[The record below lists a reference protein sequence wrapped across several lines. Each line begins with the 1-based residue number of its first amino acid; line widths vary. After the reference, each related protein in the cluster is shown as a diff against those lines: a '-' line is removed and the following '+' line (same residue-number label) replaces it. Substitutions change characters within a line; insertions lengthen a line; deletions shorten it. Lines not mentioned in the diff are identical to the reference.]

1 MNVDIVD
8 AANAIAPQLSAQRCD
23 FHRYPEQGWIEFP
36 NARPA
41 LVEKL
46 PLVSSI
52 TLASPS

>member
-8 AANAIAPQLSAQRCD
+8 AANAIAPQLSAQRRD